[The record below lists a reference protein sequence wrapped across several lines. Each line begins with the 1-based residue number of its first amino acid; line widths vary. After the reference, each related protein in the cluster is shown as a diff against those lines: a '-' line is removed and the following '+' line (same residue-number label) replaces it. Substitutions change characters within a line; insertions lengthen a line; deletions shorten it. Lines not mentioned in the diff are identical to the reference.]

1 MSNENMSTE
10 TLGGKLRELRESKHF
25 PLRKIAAMLDIDVD
39 ILSKMERGERRLTKE
54 AILKLAE
61 IYQYNSD
68 ELLILFLCEKIMS
81 DIQGEDLGEQALIVA
96 KKRFKYLKDN
106 KANDN

>member
-1 MSNENMSTE
+1 MSTE
-10 TLGGKLRELRESKHF
+10 TLGEKLRELREAKHL
-25 PLRKIAAMLDIDVD
+25 PLRKIAAMLDIDVA
-39 ILSKMERGERRLTKE
+39 ILSKMERGERRLTKG

-96 KKRFKYLKDN
+96 KKRFKYLKDR